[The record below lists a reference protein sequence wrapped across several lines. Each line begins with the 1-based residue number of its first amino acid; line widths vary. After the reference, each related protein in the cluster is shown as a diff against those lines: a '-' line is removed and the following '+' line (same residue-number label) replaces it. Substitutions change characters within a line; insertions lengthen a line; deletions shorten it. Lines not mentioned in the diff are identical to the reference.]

1 MDQIS
6 RALADRQDLD
16 AVHFVTHGEDGAV
29 KLGSTWLDSGNV
41 DTYAGDIAGWQDA
54 LTPEADLLFYGC
66 DLAAGNEGQALI
78 GKLSSLTGADV
89 AASDDLTGSARMGGD
104 WVLEYSKG
112 EIETRVATSPKAPQ
126 HWSGV
131 LATFTVTNTND
142 SGAGSLREAI
152 TNANANAEADVINLP
167 AGTYTLTSGE
177 LDITSEVT
185 ITGAGAGTTIIDG
198 NSDSRVFHLNDS
210 NSTLTLTDLTIQGGD
225 TTGDGGGIF
234 VNDGSAQ
241 LIATRVIVTGNNA
254 GNGAGYTTS
263 VPLPSQMWKF
273 RTTAM
278 PGQVKA
284 AVSTIKRWQFST
296 VLPSAAIGATR
307 VAGSTMT
314 TRPPASP

>member
-1 MDQIS
+1 MSQELVFVDTGIQNYAQLVDDIMANADDDRSFEVIMLESDRDGVDQIS

-29 KLGSTWLDSGNV
+29 KLGATWLDSGNV

-66 DLAAGNEGQALI
+66 DLAAGDEGQTLI

-112 EIETRVATSPKAPQ
+112 EIETRVATSPETPQ

-198 NSDSRVFHLNDS
+198 NDAIRVCFI
-210 NSTLTLTDLTIQGGD
+210 STT
-225 TTGDGGGIF
+225 
-234 VNDGSAQ
+234 
-241 LIATRVIVTGNNA
+241 VI
-254 GNGAGYTTS
+254 
-263 VPLPSQMWKF
+263 P
-273 RTTAM
+273 
-278 PGQVKA
+278 
-284 AVSTIKRWQFST
+284 I
-296 VLPSAAIGATR
+296 
-307 VAGSTMT
+307 
-314 TRPPASP
+314 SP